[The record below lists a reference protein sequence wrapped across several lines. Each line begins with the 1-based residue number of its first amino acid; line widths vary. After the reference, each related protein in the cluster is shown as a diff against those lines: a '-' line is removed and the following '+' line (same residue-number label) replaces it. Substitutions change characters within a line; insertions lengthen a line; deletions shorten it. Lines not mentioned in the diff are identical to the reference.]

1 MRRVAWPPAGLWVLA
16 ERRRRCSPTPGPVPG
31 SAHGEGRCSWGAGR
45 RAVAPG
51 SRARPT
57 APVRTLARAV
67 PRSAVRPR
75 PRTAQGRSPW
85 RPPLARG
92 DALEPLV
99 WPPSAV
105 PRPPPA
111 PAAAVRPPPSGRI
124 PPVPPR
130 QGCPRR
136 AGGSAYPAA
145 RLHLKPPPRADEI
158 PPQLPARAMRLP
170 SLLACHTSLRNS
182 VSVRLLRFDYGSA
195 DLMTAWVV
203 HKGDEG
209 ATPGLMHARWDEGER
224 WPLGDW
230 PGRGVDGRGN

>member
-145 RLHLKPPPRADEI
+145 RLHLKPPLGRTRFLRSCRRERCDSRACWHAT
-158 PPQLPARAMRLP
+158 PHFVTLY
-170 SLLACHTSLRNS
+170 
-182 VSVRLLRFDYGSA
+182 SVRLLRFAYGSA

-209 ATPGLMHARWDEGER
+209 ATPGLMHARWD
-224 WPLGDW
+224 
-230 PGRGVDGRGN
+230 VFV